1 MSCWTSRK
9 VGWVLTAIA
18 LILCWITARSNSV
31 VCGVLALAVLALD
44 LIQTLIYYR
53 CPHCGR
59 LIRTKSPRMP
69 LYCARCGR
77 ELLQPDQQDR
87 HPDW

>member
-9 VGWVLTAIA
+9 VGWVLIA
-18 LILCWITARSNSV
+18 VALAMYWMTEHSNSV

-59 LIRTKSPRMP
+59 LIRTKSLRMP
-69 LYCARCGR
+69 LYCAHCG
-77 ELLQPDQQDR
+77 EEMLPPDRQDR
-87 HPDW
+87 GPDW